1 VSTRSGHIRNILQQ
15 KLKPQTIE
23 ITDDSARHAGH
34 AGARESGG
42 GHFSIDIVSGDFAG
56 LTRIQRHRMVYEAL
70 KDEFG
75 PMIHALSIQ
84 AMSPEEGNSE

>member
-1 VSTRSGHIRNILQQ
+1 MSTRAEHIVNILTQ
-15 KLKPQTIE
+15 KLKPQAIE
-23 ITDDSARHAGH
+23 IIDDSDQHAGH

-42 GHFSIDIVSGDFAG
+42 GHFSIDIVSNGFTG
-56 LTRIQRHRMVYEAL
+56 LTRIQRHRIIYEAL

-84 AMSPEEGNSE
+84 AKAPKEA